1 MRIEN
6 IKRLLRGSGFGWTDF
21 GYWYALED
29 KQKRVV
35 VCVGNNNGIYEG
47 RCLLYNRITT
57 QYKSYENELYQ
68 FGGLKGLAD
77 NFLRDCAL
85 KVCPRADEMTA
96 ELDEKYRIVW
106 EEGRSEFERP
116 YFLRDLAKYYPNQYT
131 ERDMMNDKFSAGDF
145 LQAIFDEFRKIVREE
160 IRAALKD
167 AKNEPKKMYTRF
179 EACKALHI
187 TQPTLWRWEREGVIN
202 GVRVNRRVLYSE
214 DEINRVLKK
223 SGKTV

>member
-1 MRIEN
+1 MKVDDLN
-6 IKRLLRGSGFGWTDF
+6 YHMVGSGFSKTDF

-57 QYKSYENELYQ
+57 QYKSYENELWR
-68 FGGLKGLAD
+68 FGELKSLVD
-77 NFLRDCAL
+77 HFLRACTL
-85 KVCPRADEMTA
+85 NVCPRADEMTA
-96 ELDEKYRIVW
+96 ELDEKFRIVW
-106 EEGRSEFERP
+106 KEGRSEFERP
-116 YFLRDLAKYYPNQYT
+116 YFLRDLSKYYPNQYT
-131 ERDMMNDKFSAGDF
+131 KRDMMNDKFSAGDF

-160 IRAALKD
+160 IRAALKE
-167 AKNEPKKMYTRF
+167 AKNEPQKMYTRH
-179 EACKALHI
+179 EACQVLHI
-187 TQPTLWRWEREGVIN
+187 TKPTLWKWEKQGDIN